1 MRILIAT
8 IATLLLA
15 APVFGQPADDP
26 HHPKG
31 SPPTTQAASPG
42 MMMGMM
48 QGMKCP
54 MMGGHAEG
62 VLAFLN
68 TELKITAAQTAAW
81 EAFAK
86 IYRAVAG
93 SQPKAMGGGMMT
105 DGAMGD
111 GMGGGAMAAKPLPER
126 MAMHTQMMERRLASA
141 KKMQAAIQP
150 FYASLDAKQKKTADE
165 LLPMIMMMAAM

>member
-8 IATLLLA
+8 LATLLIA
-15 APVFGQPADDP
+15 APVLGQPADDP

-31 SPPTTQAASPG
+31 SAPTTQSASPG

-68 TELKITAAQTAAW
+68 TELKITAAQSSAW
-81 EAFAK
+81 ETFAK
-86 IYRAVAG
+86 AYLEVAG
-93 SQPKAMGGGMMT
+93 SQAKAPAMGGGMMA
-105 DGAMGD
+105 DGA
-111 GMGGGAMAAKPLPER
+111 MGGGAMAAKPLPEW
-126 MAMHTQMMERRLASA
+126 MAMHTQMMERRLATA
-141 KKMQAAIQP
+141 KKLQAAIQP
-150 FYASLDAKQKKTADE
+150 LYATLDAKQKKSADE

>member
-8 IATLLLA
+8 VATLLLA
-15 APVFGQPADDP
+15 APVLGQPADDP

-31 SPPTTQAASPG
+31 SPATTQPASPG

-81 EAFAK
+81 EDFAK
-86 IYRAVAG
+86 VYRAVAG
-93 SQPKAMGGGMMT
+93 SQTKAMAGGMMT
-105 DGAMGD
+105 DGAMGNGD
-111 GMGGGAMAAKPLPER
+111 AMAAKPLPER

-150 FYASLDAKQKKTADE
+150 LYASLDAKQKKTADE
-165 LLPMIMMMAAM
+165 LLPMVMMMAAM